1 MNLTFLRTLE
11 GLRFPAMDSLM
22 QAVTEL
28 GSEIVFGGGPGA
40 LLVHQ
45 QAGGILLTDRGLFRY
60 GAQPIF

>member
-28 GSEIVFGGGPGA
+28 GSEIVF
-40 LLVHQ
+40 LVKCGYNR
-45 QAGGILLTDRGLFRY
+45 AKRND
-60 GAQPIF
+60 AQSL

>member
-28 GSEIVFGGGPGA
+28 GSEIVFLVVA
-40 LLVHQ
+40 LV
-45 QAGGILLTDRGLFRY
+45 LFWCISKRE
-60 GAQPIF
+60 G